1 MLIKD
6 LCNPDVVCCEPQT
19 LVRDAAHLMR
29 TKHVGDL
36 IVVNDLDGER
46 LPIGV
51 VTDRDL
57 AVEVLGNGRDP
68 SSTVVADLVRQ
79 PVVIANEEEDSARV
93 LERMRTHG
101 VRRIPVVDRSGATV
115 GVVTLDDL
123 LHLFVDEAKSLL
135 EVISI
140 GQNRERHARR

>member
-1 MLIKD
+1 MLVKD

-19 LVRDAAHLMR
+19 LVKDAARLMR

-36 IVVNDLDGER
+36 VVVNDLEGDR

-51 VTDRDL
+51 ITDRDL
-57 AVEVLGNGRDP
+57 TVDVLGNGRDA
-68 SSTVVADLVRQ
+68 STTVVAELVRQ
-79 PVVIANEEEDSARV
+79 PVVIAKEDEDSSQV
-93 LERMRTHG
+93 LERMRVHG
-101 VRRIPVVDRSGATV
+101 VRRVPVVNQSGATV

-123 LHLFVDEAKSLL
+123 LHLFVDEAKGLL